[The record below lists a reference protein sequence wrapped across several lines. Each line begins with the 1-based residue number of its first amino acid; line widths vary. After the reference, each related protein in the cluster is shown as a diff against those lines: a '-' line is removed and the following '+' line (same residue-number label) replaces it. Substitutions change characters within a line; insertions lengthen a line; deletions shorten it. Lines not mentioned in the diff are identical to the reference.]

1 MSFKKKLQNF
11 WYYHKVTVIIVI
23 LCIALGSILIQDV
36 FQSIQPDLK
45 VTLVSAGQMAK
56 GNINFNTVLSDNI
69 SDINNDG
76 EANISVSHLVLS
88 ESLQGDND
96 EAFMKTLEAKL
107 ANKGSTLFI
116 FDKVNF
122 DRMIKK
128 DAFCPLNEF
137 FDVAVFGD
145 RVMYRGDQ
153 PMAFHLTGSKVLG
166 EMGFVNDDL
175 YAMLL
180 FRRPGDE
187 QDSTTVAEYENAV
200 AVVTEL
206 MKQS

>member
-1 MSFKKKLQNF
+1 MSFKKKLENF
-11 WYYHKVTVIIVI
+11 WYYHKTAVIIVI
-23 LCIALGSILIQDV
+23 VCILLGSVFIQDL
-36 FQSIQPDLK
+36 FQSIEPDLK
-45 VTLVSAGQMAK
+45 VTLVSAGQLTE
-56 GNINFNTVLSDNI
+56 GNINFNNALSDNI

-76 EANISVSHLVLS
+76 EANIAVSHLVLS
-88 ESLQGDND
+88 ESLQEDND
-96 EAFMKTLEAKL
+96 EAFMETLEAKL
-107 ANKGSTLFI
+107 ANKGATLFI
-116 FDKVNF
+116 VDKVNF

-137 FDVAVFGD
+137 FDVAPYGD
-145 RVMYRGDQ
+145 RVLYRGEQ

-187 QDSTTVAEYENAV
+187 QDPTTVSEYENAV
-200 AVVTEL
+200 AVLTEL